1 MDATL
6 LLGLYRQ
13 MALCRRFEE
22 AAAKAYSQ
30 GKVSG
35 FLHLYVGQ
43 EAVAVGATSAAE
55 PTDYVVATYR
65 EHAHYLARTGDA
77 RGAMAE
83 LFGKAS
89 GCSGGRGGSMH
100 LFDAAHRMLGGWAIV
115 GGHVPIAAGVAFA
128 SKYRDE
134 KDVTL
139 CFFGDGTAN
148 MGAFHEGLALAGLW
162 KLPVV
167 FICENNQYAMGT
179 PLYRTLSVE
188 DVAVRARG
196 YPMESEIVNGDDV
209 LEVREAVREAMV
221 EEMERDPS
229 IFLMGEEVGHYNG
242 AYKVSEGM
250 LARFGEK
257 RVIDTPIAETG
268 FAGVGIGA
276 AMVGL
281 RPIIEFM
288 TWNFSLVAADQLIN
302 NAAKLRYMSNG
313 QFTLPIVF
321 RGPGG
326 AAHALAAQHSQ
337 ALESLYAHVPG
348 LKVVMPATPADAKG
362 LLKAAIRDDDPVVFI
377 ESEVMYA
384 LKGEVPAGEHLVPLG
399 VADVK
404 RRGRDVTIVT
414 WAKMLHTS
422 LKAAEELAQAGI
434 EAEVVDLRTIRPLD
448 TEAIFASV
456 RRTGRCLVVQEGWPF
471 AGVASEIITL
481 VVREAFDDLD
491 APPERVTS
499 LDVPMPYATN
509 LEALVLPSPDRVV
522 AAVRRLLGREQSPAR
537 PAAAGGAR

>member
-35 FLHLYVGQ
+35 FLHLYIGQ
-43 EAVAVGATSAAE
+43 EAVAVGAISAAE
-55 PTDYVVATYR
+55 RTDYIVATYR

-83 LFGKAS
+83 LYGKAS

-179 PLYRTLSVE
+179 PLYRTLAVE

-196 YPMESEIVNGDDV
+196 YPMKSEIVNGDDV
-209 LEVREAVREAMV
+209 LEMREAVRHAINRARRESKPFFIEAKTYRFRGHSV
-221 EEMERDPS
+221 ADPGKYRSKEELQKWMERDPIRVLAERIQKLS
-229 IFLMGEEVGHYNG
+229 IATEE
-242 AYKVSEGM
+242 
-250 LARFGEK
+250 
-257 RVIDTPIAETG
+257 
-268 FAGVGIGA
+268 
-276 AMVGL
+276 
-281 RPIIEFM
+281 
-288 TWNFSLVAADQLIN
+288 QL
-302 NAAKLRYMSNG
+302 
-313 QFTLPIVF
+313 
-321 RGPGG
+321 
-326 AAHALAAQHSQ
+326 H
-337 ALESLYAHVPG
+337 
-348 LKVVMPATPADAKG
+348 
-362 LLKAAIRDDDPVVFI
+362 
-377 ESEVMYA
+377 
-384 LKGEVPAGEHLVPLG
+384 
-399 VADVK
+399 
-404 RRGRDVTIVT
+404 
-414 WAKMLHTS
+414 
-422 LKAAEELAQAGI
+422 
-434 EAEVVDLRTIRPLD
+434 
-448 TEAIFASV
+448 
-456 RRTGRCLVVQEGWPF
+456 
-471 AGVASEIITL
+471 
-481 VVREAFDDLD
+481 AFDDEAKAQVQD
-491 APPERVTS
+491 AVEFAERAP
-499 LDVPMPYATN
+499 VPDPATVGEYVYA
-509 LEALVLPSPDRVV
+509 
-522 AAVRRLLGREQSPAR
+522 
-537 PAAAGGAR
+537 